1 MSRLLIAFTL
11 LFFSVSA
18 QSLCW
23 SQELDQQK
31 KQIDSSIQRA
41 IQFLSK
47 SQQPSGAWS
56 FNSYGESTAATSL
69 AIMSFL
75 AAGYVPEE
83 GPYGDQI
90 NKGIDWVISHQ
101 ADNGLV
107 VHRKSHGPMYSHG
120 ISTLML
126 AEVTGMLKG
135 EREKK
140 CRTVL
145 ERAIKLIVSAQNVPK
160 DKRNAGGWRYNQTSK
175 DSDLSV
181 TGWQLLAL
189 RAAKNI
195 GCDISADHIEKAVA
209 YVRHCR
215 GRNNVGFAYQPGG
228 APSATRTGTGILALE
243 ICGKH
248 HTRDALQ
255 AGDYLLQKPLRI
267 EEFYYYYG
275 AYYCSVGMF
284 KMGGEYWNKTRSTII
299 PQLLELQKHDGSWL
313 ATKGSEKEAG
323 KVYST
328 SLAVLALAVE
338 YQYLPI
344 YQR

>member
-1 MSRLLIAFTL
+1 MSRWLTVVLLL
-11 LFFSVSA
+11 GC
-18 QSLCW
+18 SLQTTGRCRA
-23 SQELDQQK
+23 QELDQQK
-31 KQIDSSIQRA
+31 KQIDESIQRA
-41 IQFLSK
+41 VQFLSK

-69 AIMSFL
+69 AIMAFM

-90 NKGIDWVISHQ
+90 NKGIDWVLAHQ
-101 ADNGLV
+101 IDNGLV
-107 VHRKSHGPMYSHG
+107 VHHKSHGPMYSHG

-126 AEVTGMLKG
+126 AEVAGMLTG

-140 CRTVL
+140 CRQVL
-145 ERAIKLIVSAQNVPK
+145 ERAIKLIVSAQDVSK
-160 DKRNAGGWRYNQTSK
+160 DKRNAGGWRYTQTSK

-195 GCDISADHIEKAVA
+195 GCDISADHIDKAVA

-243 ICGKH
+243 ICGQH
-248 HTRDALQ
+248 HTRDALE
-255 AGDYLLQKPLRI
+255 AGDYLVQHPLHPD
-267 EEFYYYYG
+267 EFYYFYG

-284 KMGGEYWNKTRSTII
+284 QMGGEYWKKTRATIV
-299 PQLLELQKHDGSWL
+299 PQLLEMQKHDGSWL
-313 ATKGSEKEAG
+313 ANKGSEKEAG
-323 KVYST
+323 KVYAT
-328 SLAVLALAVE
+328 TLAVLALAVE

>member
-1 MSRLLIAFTL
+1 MSRRLITTTLGLLL
-11 LFFSVSA
+11 LLSPA
-18 QSLCW
+18 LCRA
-23 SQELDQQK
+23 QELDAQK
-31 KQIDSSIQRA
+31 KRVDESIQQA
-41 IQFLSK
+41 VQFLSK

-69 AIMSFL
+69 AIMAFM

-90 NKGIDWVISHQ
+90 NRGIDWVLAHQ

-107 VHRKSHGPMYSHG
+107 VHHKSHGPMYSHG

-126 AEVTGMLKG
+126 AEVAGMLKG

-140 CRTVL
+140 CREVL
-145 ERAIKLIVSAQNVPK
+145 ERAIKLIIAAQNVPK

-195 GCDISADHIEKAVA
+195 GCDISADQIDKAVA

-243 ICGKH
+243 ICGQH
-248 HTRDALQ
+248 HTKDALE
-255 AGDYLLQKPLRI
+255 AGDYLVQRPLHPD
-267 EEFYYYYG
+267 EFYYFYG

-284 KMGGEYWNKTRSTII
+284 QMGGEYWRKTRDAIV
-299 PQLLELQKHDGSWL
+299 PQLLEMQKHDGSWL

-323 KVYST
+323 KVYAT

>member
-1 MSRLLIAFTL
+1 MSRRLITYSLGLLMLFTPAL
-11 LFFSVSA
+11 CRA
-18 QSLCW
+18 QVP
-23 SQELDQQK
+23 DAQK
-31 KQIDSSIQRA
+31 VKVDESIQRA
-41 IQFLSK
+41 VQFLSK

-69 AIMSFL
+69 AIMAFM

-90 NKGIDWVISHQ
+90 NRGIDWVLAHQ

-107 VHRKSHGPMYSHG
+107 VHHKSHGPMYSHG

-126 AEVTGMLKG
+126 AEVAGMLTG

-140 CRTVL
+140 CREVL
-145 ERAIKLIVSAQNVPK
+145 QRAVKLIVSAQNVPK

-195 GCDISADHIEKAVA
+195 GCDISADQIDKAVA

-243 ICGKH
+243 ICGQH
-248 HTRDALQ
+248 HTKDALE
-255 AGDYLLQKPLRI
+255 AGDYLIQRPLHPD
-267 EEFYYYYG
+267 EFYYFYG

-284 KMGGEYWNKTRSTII
+284 QMGGEYWTKTRDAIV
-299 PQLLELQKHDGSWL
+299 PQLLEMQKHDGSWL

-323 KVYST
+323 KVYAT

>member
-1 MSRLLIAFTL
+1 MSRRLITSTLGLLL
-11 LFFSVSA
+11 LLSPA
-18 QSLCW
+18 LCRA
-23 SQELDQQK
+23 QELDAQK
-31 KQIDSSIQRA
+31 KRVDDSIQQA
-41 IQFLSK
+41 VQFLSK

-69 AIMSFL
+69 AIMAFM

-90 NKGIDWVISHQ
+90 NRGIDWVLAHQ

-107 VHRKSHGPMYSHG
+107 VHHKSHGPMYSHG

-126 AEVTGMLKG
+126 AEVAGMLKG

-140 CRTVL
+140 CREVL
-145 ERAIKLIVSAQNVPK
+145 ERAIKLIIAAQNVPK

-195 GCDISADHIEKAVA
+195 GCDISADQIDKAVA

-243 ICGKH
+243 ICGQH
-248 HTRDALQ
+248 HTKDALE
-255 AGDYLLQKPLRI
+255 AGDYLVQRPLHPD
-267 EEFYYYYG
+267 EFYYFYG

-284 KMGGEYWNKTRSTII
+284 QMGGEYWRKTRDAIV
-299 PQLLELQKHDGSWL
+299 PQLLEMQKHDGSWL

-323 KVYST
+323 KVYAT

>member
-1 MSRLLIAFTL
+1 MSRWLTVLLL
-11 LFFSVSA
+11 LGFVL
-18 QSLCW
+18 QSTAHCQA
-23 SQELDQQK
+23 QELDQQK

-69 AIMSFL
+69 AIMAFM
-75 AAGYVPEE
+75 AAGYVPDE

-90 NKGIDWVISHQ
+90 NKGIDWVLAHQ
-101 ADNGLV
+101 IDNGLV
-107 VHRKSHGPMYSHG
+107 VHHKSHGPMYSHG

-126 AEVTGMLKG
+126 AEVAGMLTG

-140 CRTVL
+140 CQQVL
-145 ERAIKLIVSAQNVPK
+145 ERAVKLIVSAQDVSK
-160 DKRNAGGWRYNQTSK
+160 DKRNAGGWRYTQTSK

-248 HTRDALQ
+248 HTPDALQ
-255 AGDYLLQKPLRI
+255 AGDYLVQRPLHPD
-267 EEFYYYYG
+267 EFYYFYG

-284 KMGGEYWNKTRSTII
+284 QMGGEYWKKTRATIV
-299 PQLLELQKHDGSWL
+299 PQLLEMQKHDGSWL

-323 KVYST
+323 KVYAT
-328 SLAVLALAVE
+328 TLAVLALAVE

>member
-1 MSRLLIAFTL
+1 MLLRLIAYPLGL
-11 LFFSVSA
+11 LMLLSPA
-18 QSLCW
+18 LCRA
-23 SQELDQQK
+23 QELDPQK
-31 KQIDSSIQRA
+31 KKTDESIQRA

-69 AIMSFL
+69 AIMAFM

-90 NKGIDWVISHQ
+90 NRGIDWVLAHQ

-107 VHRKSHGPMYSHG
+107 VHHKSHGPMYSHG

-126 AEVTGMLKG
+126 AEVAGMLTG

-140 CRTVL
+140 CRQVL
-145 ERAIKLIVSAQNVPK
+145 ERAVKLIVAAQNVPK

-195 GCDISADHIEKAVA
+195 GCDISADQIDKAVA

-215 GRNNVGFAYQPGG
+215 GRNNMGFAYQPGG

-243 ICGKH
+243 ICGQH
-248 HTRDALQ
+248 HTKDALE
-255 AGDYLLQKPLRI
+255 AGDYLVQRPLHPD
-267 EEFYYYYG
+267 EFYYFYG

-284 KMGGEYWNKTRSTII
+284 QMGGEYWKKTRDTIM
-299 PQLLELQKHDGSWL
+299 PQLLEMQKHDGSWL

-323 KVYST
+323 KVYAT

>member
-1 MSRLLIAFTL
+1 MSRRLITYPLGLLMLFTPEL
-11 LFFSVSA
+11 CRA
-18 QSLCW
+18 QVP
-23 SQELDQQK
+23 DAQK
-31 KQIDSSIQRA
+31 VKVDESIQRA
-41 IQFLSK
+41 VQFLSK

-69 AIMSFL
+69 AIMAFM

-90 NKGIDWVISHQ
+90 NRGIDWVLAHQ

-107 VHRKSHGPMYSHG
+107 VHHKSHGPMYSHG

-126 AEVTGMLKG
+126 AEVAGMLTG

-140 CRTVL
+140 CREVL
-145 ERAIKLIVSAQNVPK
+145 QRAVKLIVSAQNVPK

-195 GCDISADHIEKAVA
+195 GCDISADQIDKAVA

-243 ICGKH
+243 ICGQH
-248 HTRDALQ
+248 HTKDALE
-255 AGDYLLQKPLRI
+255 AGDYLIQRPLHPD
-267 EEFYYYYG
+267 EFYYFYG

-284 KMGGEYWNKTRSTII
+284 QMGGEYWTKTRDAIV
-299 PQLLELQKHDGSWL
+299 PQLLEMQKHDGSWL

-323 KVYST
+323 KVYAT